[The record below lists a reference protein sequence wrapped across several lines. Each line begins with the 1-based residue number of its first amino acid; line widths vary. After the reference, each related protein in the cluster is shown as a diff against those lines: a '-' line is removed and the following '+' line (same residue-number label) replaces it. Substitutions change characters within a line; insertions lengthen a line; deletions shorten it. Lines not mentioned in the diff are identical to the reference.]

1 MYLTVTVGMEEHQI
15 RQLVMLVMTI
25 SVMQFASLL
34 ALDHLS
40 ADGAEPVLL
49 FQDVGATWRR
59 RVQCQLSVTVLE
71 VSLPGGINWSGGPLH
86 LNMTLRF
93 DGLLYAEDLRAGVW
107 IGEPPR
113 LPPIMGK
120 VASGDPA
127 SGFVRV
133 AQFGPSEQPP
143 PNEAIDLGE
152 GGATDHV
159 AVIVRPAS

>member
-1 MYLTVTVGMEEHQI
+1 MHLTVTVGMEEHQI
-15 RQLVMLVMTI
+15 REWAMLVMTI
-25 SVMQFASLL
+25 PVMPFESLFG
-34 ALDHLS
+34 LDHLS
-40 ADGAEPVLL
+40 ADGAKPVLL

-59 RVQCQLSVTVLE
+59 RVQCQLSVAVLE
-71 VSLPGGINWSGGPLH
+71 VRLPVGIKGIGVPLR

-93 DGLLYAEDLRAGVW
+93 DGPLDAEERRAGVW

-127 SGFVRV
+127 SGLVRV

-143 PNEAIDLGE
+143 PHEAIELGG